1 MRYDINAVERL
12 VEQAVQSGEFPSRD
26 DCVSAMLNW
35 LVLNDYV
42 NPSRINDG
50 RRGRDCGESIDDR
63 HAEGV
68 SEAEEALLQYE
79 ILRDRDA

>member
-1 MRYDINAVERL
+1 MRYDIRAIDRL
-12 VEQAVQSGEFPSRD
+12 VEHAVESGEFPSKD
-26 DCVSAMLNW
+26 ECISAMLNW

-42 NPSRINDG
+42 NPSRIEG
-50 RRGRDCGESIDDR
+50 QRRDRASGESIDDR

>member
-1 MRYDINAVERL
+1 MRHDISAIDRL
-12 VEQAVQSGEFPSRD
+12 VEHAVNSGEFASKEE
-26 DCVSAMLNW
+26 CVSAMLNW
-35 LVLNDYV
+35 LVLNDHV
-42 NPSRINDG
+42 NPSRING
-50 RRGRDCGESIDDR
+50 QRRGRDSGEPIDDR

>member
-1 MRYDINAVERL
+1 MRQDIAAIDRL
-12 VEQAVQSGEFPSRD
+12 VEAALKNGAFASKEE
-26 DCVSAMLNW
+26 CVSAMLNW
-35 LVLNDYV
+35 LVLNDHV
-42 NPSRINDG
+42 NPSRIDG
-50 RRGRDCGESIDDR
+50 QRRGRDSGESIDDR